1 MEPVILMMS
10 PNQILSNVA
19 EVQLFLDNA
28 SHVLSV
34 GMKGRKR
41 REHSGVR
48 GPSVLSHLSVS
59 CTGDA

>member
-1 MEPVILMMS
+1 MEPIILMMS
-10 PNQILSNVA
+10 PNRILSNVA
-19 EVQLFLDNA
+19 GVQLFLDDA

-48 GPSVLSHLSVS
+48 TECVVS
-59 CTGDA
+59 SLCLL